1 MRTPI
6 PICAGTKR
14 WSEDRSEMGKE
25 LTKKFDDDT
34 NKSIHDL
41 LQIFAAQVT
50 TDEQAD
56 DAQKAAEEIVFGF
69 YRSGNLPIAIV
80 LLDL

>member
-14 WSEDRSEMGKE
+14 RGGESNEMGTE
-25 LTKKFDDDT
+25 LTKKFGDDLTKD
-34 NKSIHDL
+34 IHGL
-41 LQIFAAQVT
+41 LQVYNARVTAAK
-50 TDEQAD
+50 QAD

-69 YRSGNLPIAIV
+69 YRSGFAKCNSFA
-80 LLDL
+80 

>member
-6 PICAGTKR
+6 PICAGIKKWR
-14 WSEDRSEMGKE
+14 AERSEMGKE
-25 LTKKFDDDT
+25 LTKKFDDD
-34 NKSIHDL
+34 NDKHLHDL
-41 LQIFAAQVT
+41 LQAYNARAAK
-50 TDEQAD
+50 QAD

-69 YRSGNLPIAIV
+69 YRSGNLPSAIV

>member
-6 PICAGTKR
+6 PVCAGAKG
-14 WSEDRSEMGKE
+14 WSEERRAMGKE
-25 LTKKFDDDT
+25 LSKKFDDDN
-34 NKSIHDL
+34 NKHLHDL
-41 LQIFAAQVT
+41 LQRFAPQVT
-50 TDEQAD
+50 TDEQA

-69 YRSGNLPIAIV
+69 YRSGNLPSAIV